1 MKKRKLT
8 PIQQQYRKERRR
20 IQNAMNRLDKQGYVL
35 PEDLLPSIPK
45 KVTQASINRLKKIT
59 SESIYKKSKK
69 LDFETGEAIPG
80 IVARDKARSQRA
92 KEAARRRSFKQEYV
106 SPQFYT
112 EPPQSVSTQSASLP
126 AHAQP
131 YTTFPSGADIIIS
144 NFRSDVIGRFPE
156 SAGPILNR
164 WLDGLLAQQDKEDV
178 ANMLETAAANGVV
191 IDYKVAYNTEALMG
205 AIADFMDYLETTSG
219 FKQDLMDTLEFEEDW
234 EFPD

>member
-1 MKKRKLT
+1 MAKRKLT

-20 IQNAMNRLDKQGYVL
+20 IQNAMNRLEKQGYVL
-35 PEDLLPSIPK
+35 PEDLLPSMPK

-69 LDFETGEAIPG
+69 LDFETGEITPG

-112 EPPQSVSTQSASLP
+112 EPPQ
-126 AHAQP
+126 
-131 YTTFPSGADIIIS
+131 YTTFPSGADIIIN

-156 SAGPILNR
+156 SAGPILTR

-205 AIADFMDYLETTSG
+205 AIADFMDYLDTTSG

>member
-1 MKKRKLT
+1 MAKRKLT

-20 IQNAMNRLDKQGYVL
+20 IQNAMNRLEKQGYVL
-35 PEDLLPSIPK
+35 PEDLLPSMPK
-45 KVTQASINRLKKIT
+45 KITQASINRLKKIT

-69 LDFETGEAIPG
+69 LDFETGEITPG

-92 KEAARRRSFKQEYV
+92 KEAARRRAFKQEYA
-106 SPQFYT
+106 SPQVYT
-112 EPPQSVSTQSASLP
+112 EPPK
-126 AHAQP
+126 
-131 YTTFPSGADIIIS
+131 YTTFPSGADIIIN
-144 NFRSDVIGRFPE
+144 NFRTDVIGRFPE

-205 AIADFMDYLETTSG
+205 AIADFMDYLDTTSG

>member
-1 MKKRKLT
+1 MAKRKLT

-20 IQNAMNRLDKQGYVL
+20 IQNAMNRLEKQGYVL
-35 PEDLLPSIPK
+35 PEDLLPSMPK

-69 LDFETGEAIPG
+69 LDFETGEITPG

-92 KEAARRRSFKQEYV
+92 KEAARRRAFKQEYV
-106 SPQFYT
+106 SPQVYT
-112 EPPQSVSTQSASLP
+112 EPPQ
-126 AHAQP
+126 
-131 YTTFPSGADIIIS
+131 YTTFPSGADIIIN
-144 NFRSDVIGRFPE
+144 NFSSDVIGRFPE

-178 ANMLETAAANGVV
+178 ANMLETAMADGVV

-205 AIADFMDYLETTSG
+205 AIADFMDYLDTTSG

>member
-1 MKKRKLT
+1 MAKRKLT

-20 IQNAMNRLDKQGYVL
+20 IQNAMNRLEKQGYVL

-59 SESIYKKSKK
+59 SEAIYKKSKK
-69 LDFETGEAIPG
+69 LDFETGEITPG

-92 KEAARRRSFKQEYV
+92 KEAARRRAFKQEYV
-106 SPQFYT
+106 SPQVYT
-112 EPPQSVSTQSASLP
+112 EPPQ
-126 AHAQP
+126 
-131 YTTFPSGADIIIS
+131 YTTFPSGADIIIN

-164 WLDGLLAQQDKEDV
+164 WIDGLLAQQDKEDV

-205 AIADFMDYLETTSG
+205 AIADFMDYLDTTSG

>member
-1 MKKRKLT
+1 MAKRKLT

-20 IQNAMNRLDKQGYVL
+20 IQNAMNRLEKQGYVL
-35 PEDLLPSIPK
+35 PEDLLPSMPK

-69 LDFETGEAIPG
+69 LDFETGEITPG

-92 KEAARRRSFKQEYV
+92 KEAARRRAFKQEYA
-106 SPQFYT
+106 SPQVYT
-112 EPPQSVSTQSASLP
+112 EPPK
-126 AHAQP
+126 
-131 YTTFPSGADIIIS
+131 YTTFPSGADIIIN
-144 NFRSDVIGRFPE
+144 NFRTDVIGRFPE

-205 AIADFMDYLETTSG
+205 AIADFMDYLDTTSG

>member
-1 MKKRKLT
+1 MAKRKLT

-20 IQNAMNRLDKQGYVL
+20 IQNVMNRLEKQGYVL
-35 PEDLLPSIPK
+35 PEDLLPSMPK

-69 LDFETGEAIPG
+69 LDFETGEITPG

-92 KEAARRRSFKQEYV
+92 KEAARRMAFKQEYV
-106 SPQFYT
+106 SPQVYT
-112 EPPQSVSTQSASLP
+112 EPPQ
-126 AHAQP
+126 
-131 YTTFPSGADIIIS
+131 YTTFPSGADIIIN

-178 ANMLETAAANGVV
+178 ANMLETAAANGVI

-205 AIADFMDYLETTSG
+205 AIADFMDYLDTTSG

>member
-8 PIQQQYRKERRR
+8 LVQQQYKKERNR
-20 IQNAMNRLDKQGYVL
+20 IQSAMRRLEKQGYVL
-35 PEDLLPSIPK
+35 PDDLLPSVPK

-59 SESIYKKSKK
+59 TEAIYKKSVR
-69 LDFETGEAIPG
+69 LDVETGEITPG

-92 KEAARRRSFKQEYV
+92 KEAARRRSFKQEYA
-106 SPQFYT
+106 SPQVYT
-112 EPPQSVSTQSASLP
+112 EPPK
-126 AHAQP
+126 
-131 YTTFPSGADIIIS
+131 YTTFPSGADIIIN

-205 AIADFMDYLETTSG
+205 AIADFMDYLDTTSG
-219 FKQDLMDTLEFEEDW
+219 FKQDLMDTLEFDEDW

>member
-1 MKKRKLT
+1 MAKRKST

-20 IQNAMNRLDKQGYVL
+20 IQNAINRLEKQGYVL
-35 PEDLLPSIPK
+35 PKDLLPSMPK

-69 LDFETGEAIPG
+69 LDFETGEITPG

-92 KEAARRRSFKQEYV
+92 KEAARRRSFKQEYA

-112 EPPQSVSTQSASLP
+112 EPPQ
-126 AHAQP
+126 
-131 YTTFPSGADIIIS
+131 YTTFPSGADIIIN

-164 WLDGLLAQQDKEDV
+164 WLDDLLAQQDKEDV

-205 AIADFMDYLETTSG
+205 AIADFMDYLDTTSG
-219 FKQDLMDTLEFEEDW
+219 FKQDLMDALEFEEDW

>member
-1 MKKRKLT
+1 MAKRKVT

-59 SESIYKKSKK
+59 TEAIYKKSVR
-69 LDFETGEAIPG
+69 LDTETGETTPG
-80 IVARDKARSQRA
+80 IVARDKARRQRA

-112 EPPQSVSTQSASLP
+112 EPPQ
-126 AHAQP
+126 

-205 AIADFMDYLETTSG
+205 AIADFMDYLDTTSG

>member
-8 PIQQQYRKERRR
+8 SVQQQYKKERNR
-20 IQNAMNRLDKQGYVL
+20 IQSAMRRLEKQGYVL
-35 PEDLLPSIPK
+35 PDGLLPSVPK

-59 SESIYKKSKK
+59 TEAIYKKSVR
-69 LDFETGEAIPG
+69 LDVETGEITPG

-92 KEAARRRSFKQEYV
+92 KEAARRRAFKQEYA
-106 SPQFYT
+106 SPQVYT
-112 EPPQSVSTQSASLP
+112 EPPK
-126 AHAQP
+126 
-131 YTTFPSGADIIIS
+131 YTTFPSGADIIIN

-205 AIADFMDYLETTSG
+205 AIADFMDYLDTTSG
-219 FKQDLMDTLEFEEDW
+219 FKQDLMDALEFEEDW

>member
-1 MKKRKLT
+1 MAKRKLT

-20 IQNAMNRLDKQGYVL
+20 IQSAMNRLEKQGYVL

-69 LDFETGEAIPG
+69 LDFETGEITPG

-106 SPQFYT
+106 SPQVYT
-112 EPPQSVSTQSASLP
+112 EPPQ
-126 AHAQP
+126 
-131 YTTFPSGADIIIS
+131 YTTFPSGADIIIN

-205 AIADFMDYLETTSG
+205 AIADFMDYLDTTSG
-219 FKQDLMDTLEFEEDW
+219 FKQDLMDALEFEEDW

>member
-1 MKKRKLT
+1 MAKRKLT

-20 IQNAMNRLDKQGYVL
+20 IQNAMNRLEKQGYVL
-35 PEDLLPSIPK
+35 PEDLLPSMPK

-69 LDFETGEAIPG
+69 LDFETGEITPG

-92 KEAARRRSFKQEYV
+92 KEAARRRAFKQEYV
-106 SPQFYT
+106 SPQVYT
-112 EPPQSVSTQSASLP
+112 EPPQ
-126 AHAQP
+126 
-131 YTTFPSGADIIIS
+131 YTTFPSGADIIIN

>member
-1 MKKRKLT
+1 MAKRKLT

-20 IQNAMNRLDKQGYVL
+20 IQNAMNRLEKQGYVL

-45 KVTQASINRLKKIT
+45 KVTQASINRLEKIT

-69 LDFETGEAIPG
+69 LDFETGETIPG

-92 KEAARRRSFKQEYV
+92 KEAARRRSFKQEYA

-112 EPPQSVSTQSASLP
+112 EPPQ
-126 AHAQP
+126 

-205 AIADFMDYLETTSG
+205 AIADFMDYLDTTSG
-219 FKQDLMDTLEFEEDW
+219 FKQDLMDTLELEEDW
-234 EFPD
+234 KFPD

>member
-1 MKKRKLT
+1 MAKRKLT

-20 IQNAMNRLDKQGYVL
+20 IQNAMNRLEKQGYVL
-35 PEDLLPSIPK
+35 QDDLLPSVPK
-45 KVTQASINRLKKIT
+45 KVTQASINRLKKINT
-59 SESIYKKSKK
+59 EAIYKKSVR
-69 LDFETGEAIPG
+69 LDTETGETTPG

-112 EPPQSVSTQSASLP
+112 EPPQ
-126 AHAQP
+126 

>member
-1 MKKRKLT
+1 MAKRKLT

-20 IQNAMNRLDKQGYVL
+20 IQNAMNRLEKQGYVL
-35 PEDLLPSIPK
+35 PEDLLPSMPK

-69 LDFETGEAIPG
+69 LDFETGEITSG
-80 IVARDKARSQRA
+80 IAARDKARSQRA

-112 EPPQSVSTQSASLP
+112 EPPQ
-126 AHAQP
+126 
-131 YTTFPSGADIIIS
+131 YTTFPSGADIIIN

-205 AIADFMDYLETTSG
+205 AIADFMDYLDTTSG

>member
-1 MKKRKLT
+1 MAKRKLT

-20 IQNAMNRLDKQGYVL
+20 IQNAMNRLEKQGYVL

-69 LDFETGEAIPG
+69 LDFETGEITPG

-92 KEAARRRSFKQEYV
+92 KEVARRRSFKQEYV
-106 SPQFYT
+106 SPQVYT
-112 EPPQSVSTQSASLP
+112 EPPQ
-126 AHAQP
+126 
-131 YTTFPSGADIIIS
+131 YTTFPSGADIIIN

-205 AIADFMDYLETTSG
+205 AIADFMDYLDTTSG
-219 FKQDLMDTLEFEEDW
+219 FKQDLMDALEFEEDW

>member
-8 PIQQQYRKERRR
+8 SVQQQYKKERNR
-20 IQNAMNRLDKQGYVL
+20 IQSAMRRLEKQGYVL
-35 PEDLLPSIPK
+35 PDGLLPSAPK

-59 SESIYKKSKK
+59 TEAIYKKSVR
-69 LDFETGEAIPG
+69 LDVETGEITPG

-92 KEAARRRSFKQEYV
+92 KEAARRRAFKQEYA
-106 SPQFYT
+106 SPQVYT
-112 EPPQSVSTQSASLP
+112 EPPK
-126 AHAQP
+126 
-131 YTTFPSGADIIIS
+131 YTTFPSGADIIIN

-205 AIADFMDYLETTSG
+205 AIADFMDYLDTTSG
-219 FKQDLMDTLEFEEDW
+219 FKQDLMDALEFEEDW

>member
-1 MKKRKLT
+1 MAKRKLT

-20 IQNAMNRLDKQGYVL
+20 IQNAMNRLEKQGYVI
-35 PEDLLPSIPK
+35 PEDLLPSMPK

-69 LDFETGEAIPG
+69 LDFETGEITPG

-92 KEAARRRSFKQEYV
+92 KEAARRRAFKQEYV
-106 SPQFYT
+106 SPQVYT
-112 EPPQSVSTQSASLP
+112 EPPQ
-126 AHAQP
+126 
-131 YTTFPSGADIIIS
+131 YTTFPSGADIIIN

-205 AIADFMDYLETTSG
+205 AIADFMDYLDTTSG

>member
-1 MKKRKLT
+1 MAKRKLT

-20 IQNAMNRLDKQGYVL
+20 IKNAMNRLEKQGYVL
-35 PEDLLPSIPK
+35 PDDLLPSTPK
-45 KVTQASINRLKKIT
+45 KVTQASIRRLKKIT
-59 SESIYKKSKK
+59 SEAIYKKSKK
-69 LDFETGEAIPG
+69 LDFETGEITPG

-92 KEAARRRSFKQEYV
+92 KEAARRRAFKQEYA
-106 SPQFYT
+106 SPQVYT
-112 EPPQSVSTQSASLP
+112 EPPQ
-126 AHAQP
+126 
-131 YTTFPSGADIIIS
+131 YTTFPSGADIIIN

-178 ANMLETAAANGVV
+178 ANMLETASANGVV

-205 AIADFMDYLETTSG
+205 AIADFMDYLDTTSG

>member
-1 MKKRKLT
+1 
-8 PIQQQYRKERRR
+8 
-20 IQNAMNRLDKQGYVL
+20 MNRLEKQGYVL
-35 PEDLLPSIPK
+35 PEDLLPSMPK

-69 LDFETGEAIPG
+69 LDFETGEITPG

-92 KEAARRRSFKQEYV
+92 KEAARRRAFKQEYV
-106 SPQFYT
+106 SPQVYT
-112 EPPQSVSTQSASLP
+112 EPPQ
-126 AHAQP
+126 
-131 YTTFPSGADIIIS
+131 YTTFPSGADIIIN

-178 ANMLETAAANGVV
+178 ANMLETAVANGVV

-205 AIADFMDYLETTSG
+205 AIADFMDYLDTTSG

>member
-1 MKKRKLT
+1 MAKRKLT

-20 IQNAMNRLDKQGYVL
+20 IQNAMNRLEKKGYVL
-35 PEDLLPSIPK
+35 PEDLLPSMPK

-69 LDFETGEAIPG
+69 LDFETGEITPG

-92 KEAARRRSFKQEYV
+92 KEAARRRAFKQEYV
-106 SPQFYT
+106 SPQVYT
-112 EPPQSVSTQSASLP
+112 EPPQ
-126 AHAQP
+126 
-131 YTTFPSGADIIIS
+131 YTTFPSGADIIIN

-205 AIADFMDYLETTSG
+205 AIADFMDYLDTTSG

>member
-1 MKKRKLT
+1 MAKRKLT

-20 IQNAMNRLDKQGYVL
+20 IQNAMNRLEKQGYVL
-35 PEDLLPSIPK
+35 PEDLLPSMPK

-69 LDFETGEAIPG
+69 LDFETGEITPG

-106 SPQFYT
+106 SPQVYT
-112 EPPQSVSTQSASLP
+112 EPPQ
-126 AHAQP
+126 
-131 YTTFPSGADIIIS
+131 YTTFPSGADIIIN

-178 ANMLETAAANGVV
+178 ANMLETAASNGVV

-205 AIADFMDYLETTSG
+205 AIADFMDYLDTTSG

>member
-1 MKKRKLT
+1 MAKRKLT

-20 IQNAMNRLDKQGYVL
+20 IQNAMNRLEKQGYLL

-69 LDFETGEAIPG
+69 LDFETGEITPG

-92 KEAARRRSFKQEYV
+92 KEAARRRAFKQEYV
-106 SPQFYT
+106 SPQVYT
-112 EPPQSVSTQSASLP
+112 EPPQ
-126 AHAQP
+126 
-131 YTTFPSGADIIIS
+131 YTTFPSGADIIIN

-205 AIADFMDYLETTSG
+205 AIADFMDYLDTTSG

>member
-1 MKKRKLT
+1 MAKRKLT

-20 IQNAMNRLDKQGYVL
+20 IQNAMNRLEKQGYVL

-45 KVTQASINRLKKIT
+45 KVTQSSINRLKKIT

-69 LDFETGEAIPG
+69 LDFETGEITPG

-106 SPQFYT
+106 SPQVYT
-112 EPPQSVSTQSASLP
+112 EPPQ
-126 AHAQP
+126 
-131 YTTFPSGADIIIS
+131 YTTFPSGADIIIN

-178 ANMLETAAANGVV
+178 ANMLDTAAANGVV

>member
-1 MKKRKLT
+1 MAKRKLT

-20 IQNAMNRLDKQGYVL
+20 IQNTMNRLEKQGYVL
-35 PEDLLPSIPK
+35 PEDLLPSMPK

-69 LDFETGEAIPG
+69 LDFETGEITPG

-92 KEAARRRSFKQEYV
+92 KEAARRRAFKQEYV
-106 SPQFYT
+106 SPQVYT
-112 EPPQSVSTQSASLP
+112 EPPQ
-126 AHAQP
+126 
-131 YTTFPSGADIIIS
+131 YTTFPSGADIIIN

-205 AIADFMDYLETTSG
+205 AIADFMDYLDTTSG

>member
-1 MKKRKLT
+1 MAKRKLT

-69 LDFETGEAIPG
+69 LDFATGEAIPG

-92 KEAARRRSFKQEYV
+92 KEAARRRSFKQEYA

-112 EPPQSVSTQSASLP
+112 EPPQ
-126 AHAQP
+126 

-178 ANMLETAAANGVV
+178 ANMLETAVANGVV

-205 AIADFMDYLETTSG
+205 AIADFMDYLDTTSG

>member
-8 PIQQQYRKERRR
+8 LVQQQYKKERNR
-20 IQNAMNRLDKQGYVL
+20 IQSAMRRLEKQGYVL
-35 PEDLLPSIPK
+35 PDDLLPSVPK

-59 SESIYKKSKK
+59 TEAIYKKSVR
-69 LDFETGEAIPG
+69 LDVETGEITPG

-112 EPPQSVSTQSASLP
+112 EPPQ
-126 AHAQP
+126 
-131 YTTFPSGADIIIS
+131 YTTFPSGADIIIN

-205 AIADFMDYLETTSG
+205 AIADFMDYLDTTSG

>member
-1 MKKRKLT
+1 MAKRKLT

-20 IQNAMNRLDKQGYVL
+20 IQNAMNRLEKKGYVL
-35 PEDLLPSIPK
+35 PEDLLPSMPK

-69 LDFETGEAIPG
+69 LDFETGEITPG

-92 KEAARRRSFKQEYV
+92 KEAARRRAFKQEYG
-106 SPQFYT
+106 SPQVYT
-112 EPPQSVSTQSASLP
+112 EPPQYP
-126 AHAQP
+126 
-131 YTTFPSGADIIIS
+131 TFPSGADIIIN

-205 AIADFMDYLETTSG
+205 AIADFMDYLDTTSG

>member
-1 MKKRKLT
+1 MAKRKLT

-112 EPPQSVSTQSASLP
+112 EPPQ
-126 AHAQP
+126 
-131 YTTFPSGADIIIS
+131 YTTFPSGTDIIIS

-205 AIADFMDYLETTSG
+205 AIADFMDYLDTTSG

>member
-1 MKKRKLT
+1 MAKRKLT

-20 IQNAMNRLDKQGYVL
+20 IQNAMNRLEKQGYVL
-35 PEDLLPSIPK
+35 PEDLLPSMPK

-69 LDFETGEAIPG
+69 LDFETGEITPG

-92 KEAARRRSFKQEYV
+92 KEAARRRAFKQEYV
-106 SPQFYT
+106 SPQVYT
-112 EPPQSVSTQSASLP
+112 EPPQ
-126 AHAQP
+126 
-131 YTTFPSGADIIIS
+131 YTTFPSGADIIIN

-156 SAGPILNR
+156 SAAPILNR

-205 AIADFMDYLETTSG
+205 AIADFMDYLDTTSG

>member
-1 MKKRKLT
+1 MAKRKLT

-20 IQNAMNRLDKQGYVL
+20 IQNAMNRLEKQGYVL
-35 PEDLLPSIPK
+35 PKDLLPSMPK

-69 LDFETGEAIPG
+69 LDFETGEITPG

-106 SPQFYT
+106 SPQVYT
-112 EPPQSVSTQSASLP
+112 EPPQ
-126 AHAQP
+126 
-131 YTTFPSGADIIIS
+131 YTTFPSGADIIIN

-178 ANMLETAAANGVV
+178 ANMLETAVANGVV

-205 AIADFMDYLETTSG
+205 AIADFMDYLDTTSG

>member
-1 MKKRKLT
+1 MAKRKLT

-20 IQNAMNRLDKQGYVL
+20 IQNAMNRLEKQGYVL
-35 PEDLLPSIPK
+35 PEDLLPSMPK

-69 LDFETGEAIPG
+69 LDFETGEITPG

-112 EPPQSVSTQSASLP
+112 EPPQ
-126 AHAQP
+126 
-131 YTTFPSGADIIIS
+131 YTTFPSGADIIIN

-164 WLDGLLAQQDKEDV
+164 WLGGLLAQQDKEDV

>member
-1 MKKRKLT
+1 MAKRKLT
-8 PIQQQYRKERRR
+8 PIQRQYRKERRR
-20 IQNAMNRLDKQGYVL
+20 IQNSINRLEKQGYVL
-35 PEDLLPSIPK
+35 PDGLLPSVPK

-59 SESIYKKSKK
+59 TEAIYKKSVR
-69 LDFETGEAIPG
+69 LDIETGEITPG

-92 KEAARRRSFKQEYV
+92 KEAARRRAFKQEYA
-106 SPQFYT
+106 SPQVYT
-112 EPPQSVSTQSASLP
+112 EPPK
-126 AHAQP
+126 
-131 YTTFPSGADIIIS
+131 YTTFPSGADIIIN

-178 ANMLETAAANGVV
+178 ANMLETAAANGVL

-205 AIADFMDYLETTSG
+205 AIADFMDYLDTTSG
-219 FKQDLMDTLEFEEDW
+219 FKQDLMDSLEFEEDW

>member
-1 MKKRKLT
+1 MAKRKLT

-92 KEAARRRSFKQEYV
+92 KEAARRRSFKQEYA

-112 EPPQSVSTQSASLP
+112 EPPQ
-126 AHAQP
+126 

>member
-8 PIQQQYRKERRR
+8 LVQQQYKKERNR
-20 IQNAMNRLDKQGYVL
+20 IQSAMRRLEKQGYVL
-35 PEDLLPSIPK
+35 PDDLLPSVPK

-59 SESIYKKSKK
+59 TEAIYKKSVR
-69 LDFETGEAIPG
+69 LDVETGEITPG

-106 SPQFYT
+106 SPQVYT
-112 EPPQSVSTQSASLP
+112 EPPQ
-126 AHAQP
+126 
-131 YTTFPSGADIIIS
+131 YTTFPSGADIIIN

-205 AIADFMDYLETTSG
+205 AIADFMDYLDTTSG
-219 FKQDLMDTLEFEEDW
+219 FKQDLMDALEFEEDW

>member
-1 MKKRKLT
+1 MKTRKLT
-8 PIQQQYRKERRR
+8 SVQQQYKKERNR
-20 IQNAMNRLDKQGYVL
+20 IQSAMRRLEKQGYVL
-35 PEDLLPSIPK
+35 PDDLLPSTPK

-59 SESIYKKSKK
+59 TESIYKKSKK
-69 LDFETGEAIPG
+69 LDFETGEITPG
-80 IVARDKARSQRA
+80 IVARDEARSQRA
-92 KEAARRRSFKQEYV
+92 KEAARRRSFKQEYA

-112 EPPQSVSTQSASLP
+112 EPPQ
-126 AHAQP
+126 
-131 YTTFPSGADIIIS
+131 YTTFPSGADIIIN

-164 WLDGLLAQQDKEDV
+164 WLDGLLSQQDKEDV

-191 IDYKVAYNTEALMG
+191 IDYKVAYNTESLMG
-205 AIADFMDYLETTSG
+205 AIADFMDYLDTTSG

>member
-1 MKKRKLT
+1 MAKRKLT

-20 IQNAMNRLDKQGYVL
+20 IQNAMNRLEKQGYVL

-45 KVTQASINRLKKIT
+45 KVTQSSINRLKKIT

-69 LDFETGEAIPG
+69 LDFETGEITPG

-92 KEAARRRSFKQEYV
+92 KEAARRRAFKQEYV
-106 SPQFYT
+106 SPQVYT
-112 EPPQSVSTQSASLP
+112 EPPQ
-126 AHAQP
+126 
-131 YTTFPSGADIIIS
+131 YTTFPSGADIIIN

-205 AIADFMDYLETTSG
+205 AIADFMDYLDTTSG

>member
-1 MKKRKLT
+1 MAKRKLT

-20 IQNAMNRLDKQGYVL
+20 IQNAMNRLEKQGYVL

-45 KVTQASINRLKKIT
+45 KVTQSSINRLKKIT

-69 LDFETGEAIPG
+69 LDFETGEITPG

-106 SPQFYT
+106 SPQVYT
-112 EPPQSVSTQSASLP
+112 EPPQ
-126 AHAQP
+126 
-131 YTTFPSGADIIIS
+131 YTTFPSGADIIIN

-205 AIADFMDYLETTSG
+205 AIADFMDYLDTTSG